1 LVYFG
6 WLGIVLLWTVP
17 GTPAKVFGVIC
28 LILAVL
34 LFINI
39 RGDRK
44 AARIPAQTPAPY
56 INLQAAMARLHE
68 TDDKHNTV
76 QTPEK

>member
-1 LVYFG
+1 
-6 WLGIVLLWTVP
+6 LGIVLLWTVP

-44 AARIPAQTPAPY
+44 PGIPAQTPESYAD
-56 INLQAAMARLHE
+56 LQAAMARLHE
-68 TDDKHNTV
+68 TEDQAHHGSNA
-76 QTPEK
+76 